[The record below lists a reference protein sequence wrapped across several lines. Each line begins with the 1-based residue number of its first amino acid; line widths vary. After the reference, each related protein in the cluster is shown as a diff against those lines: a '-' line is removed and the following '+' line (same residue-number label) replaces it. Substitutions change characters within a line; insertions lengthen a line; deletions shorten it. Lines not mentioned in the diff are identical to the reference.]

1 MGMIKRKNG
10 RFLNV
15 ERKIYNGTEII
26 EIREYIVESEK
37 VIPTKKGINVSIEY
51 LDAILRELF
60 RISERKMKERTYSNS
75 EQVKGDTYAEK

>member
-60 RISERKMKERTYSNS
+60 HISERKMKERTYSNS